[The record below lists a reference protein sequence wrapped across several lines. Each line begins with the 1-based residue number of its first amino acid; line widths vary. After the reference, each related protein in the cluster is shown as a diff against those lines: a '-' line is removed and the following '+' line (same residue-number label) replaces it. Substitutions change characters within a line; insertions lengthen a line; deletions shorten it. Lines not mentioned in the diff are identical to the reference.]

1 MNIDR
6 KTKDALTGR
15 VNVLIDVLNTDTGQI
30 IATQEHHNLVVDD
43 GLNLLRDF
51 LDGATVAGLSHFAL
65 GTGTAAVL
73 AADTALDT
81 EVFRD
86 TFAGTTTASKTLTI
100 SYFLNSG
107 DANGNTLS
115 EAGLFNDPTAGN
127 MFARVLLS
135 PPIVKTVSIAV
146 TFTWTINLGAQ

>member
-1 MNIDR
+1 MNIRR
-6 KTKDALTGR
+6 KPKDALTGR
-15 VNVLIDVLNTDTGQI
+15 VNVLIDVLNADTGQI

-115 EAGLFNDPTAGN
+115 EAGLFNDPTAGT

-135 PPIVKTVSIAV
+135 PAIVKTSSIAV
-146 TFTWTINLGAQ
+146 TFTWTINMGAS